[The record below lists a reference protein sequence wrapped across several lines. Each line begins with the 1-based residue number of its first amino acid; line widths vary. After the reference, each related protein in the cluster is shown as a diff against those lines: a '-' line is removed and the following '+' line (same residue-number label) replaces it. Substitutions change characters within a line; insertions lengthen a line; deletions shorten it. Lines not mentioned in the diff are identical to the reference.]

1 MNAAYVRISRDED
14 RKQYVSIENQK
25 LILNQYASANGMKID
40 VFYEDDNISG
50 YTFERPGIKRMLNDI
65 DSGLIDTVLA
75 KDLSRIGRHNAKVLL
90 LIEDFKERGI
100 RLILVNDNYD
110 SFQTEE
116 DDILGIK
123 TWYNERYVKDT
134 SRKMKK
140 VLRAK
145 QKDGTLPVRPCFG
158 YEVMPDDKNK
168 VSIVENE
175 ARIIRK
181 LFDLYLEGNGYRRIA
196 WLLNEEHI
204 PTPSY
209 LMKQR
214 NSKGYNGEV
223 ARQWSSEMVRDILKN
238 DFYIGSFRTHVR
250 ERKII
255 HGTDVRVPG
264 EQQYIFENHHEPII
278 DSEIFKTAQEA
289 MAGRIRNNYR
299 GQRRNYSIFSQCIFC
314 RDCGA
319 RMNLVKRA
327 KRSRQTYFIC
337 RTYNT
342 KGKNYCSAHTVDEEE
357 LLDAVLHYLEI
368 SREML
373 KDDISE
379 YTLMKREARE
389 KQDNDLLKEL
399 DILLYKQ
406 QKKLEII
413 LEEKIMKRSESM
425 EDTLILEEA
434 YEKLERDILEQIKR
448 LKEQTEKLKQDI
460 EARKEKSGRSLNAA
474 EVLHK
479 VIKKKELTAKDVEIL
494 IDKIIVDKDGSFE
507 IKLRYGLAAIVDEV
521 MVIRKLANE
530 QDIFRDVL
538 KVVLEE
544 SKTRGYTSAKY
555 MNKRL
560 REMEWSTSL
569 RSVVPFLMHLVDIG
583 VLMNTNDRLKPYA
596 IIAKE
601 KYISELIQKQGEI

>member
-50 YTFERPGIKRMLNDI
+50 YTFERPGMKRMINDI

-145 QKDGTLPVRPCFG
+145 QKEGTLPVRPCFG
-158 YEVMPDDKNK
+158 YEVMPDDKHR

-196 WLLNEEHI
+196 EYLNEAHI

-214 NSKGYNGEV
+214 SSKGFNGAV
-223 ARQWSSEMVRDILKN
+223 AEHWSSEMVRDILKN
-238 DFYIGSFRTHVR
+238 DFYIGRLRTHVR
-250 ERKII
+250 ERKTI
-255 HGTDVRVPG
+255 HGTDVRVPRE
-264 EQQYIFENHHEPII
+264 EQHIFENHHEAVV
-278 DSEIFKTAQEA
+278 DSEIFQTVQDA
-289 MAGRIRNNYR
+289 MAGRIRNDYR
-299 GQRRNYSIFSQCIFC
+299 GQRRNHSIFSQCIFC

-319 RMNLVKRA
+319 RMSLVKRT
-327 KRSRQTYFIC
+327 KRHRQTYFIC
-337 RTYNT
+337 RTYNA
-342 KGKNYCSAHTVDEEE
+342 KGRNYCSAHTVEEDE
-357 LLDAVLHYLEI
+357 LLEAVLHYLQLC
-368 SREML
+368 REML
-373 KDDISE
+373 KDDIAAYSLE
-379 YTLMKREARE
+379 KRKTQE
-389 KQDNDLLKEL
+389 KQNDSLLREL
-399 DILLYKQ
+399 DVLLYKQ

-413 LEEKIMKRSESM
+413 LEQKITKMSEDM
-425 EDTLILEEA
+425 ENALLLKET
-434 YEKLERDILEQIKR
+434 YGKLERDTLEQITR
-448 LKEQTEKLKQDI
+448 LKEQTKNLKKDMD
-460 EARKEKSGRSLNAA
+460 ARKEETGKALNAA
-474 EVLHK
+474 EVLDK
-479 VIKKKELTAKDVEIL
+479 VIEKKELTTKDVELL
-494 IDKIIVDKDGSFE
+494 IDKIIVDADGSFE
-507 IKLRYGLAAIVDEV
+507 IRLRYGLASIVDEDKV
-521 MVIRKLANE
+521 LQKLCSENNIFK
-530 QDIFRDVL
+530 DIL
-538 KVVLEE
+538 LIVLEE
-544 SKTRGYTSAKY
+544 LQDRGYTSAKR
-555 MNKRL
+555 MNLRL
-560 REMEWSTSL
+560 KESGWNTSL
-569 RSVVPFLMHLVDIG
+569 RSVTPLMLQMVEMG
-583 VLMNTNDRLKPYA
+583 VLQKTDNRLKPYT
-596 IIAKE
+596 IIE
-601 KYISELIQKQGEI
+601 GEDSVRQLIDEICGE